1 MNVVISRK
9 SISNLHTYICTTCYN
24 NPNGREN
31 WLPFFILRLSSSTYF
46 NICCWISTLDF
57 FSFVQCFQ
65 NVLAD
70 CSIQLFFPLYVI
82 EQQTLYTTKKR
93 DNNNF
98 FFGKMFDIIF
108 FFALIFCWEKKHV
121 CSKSSNNLYWI
132 AVISK
137 MIQHNFTK

>member
-108 FFALIFCWEKKHV
+108 FALIFCWEKKHV